1 MQESAALNNSAQDH
15 ANDMAA
21 TKQRGHKGSGKPK
34 ITEDGSTYQTRIEK
48 YAKWGGAIFESMCY
62 GNVEEEKYI
71 LDLIV
76 DDGIEW
82 RSHRKAIF
90 GEHFVHIGVGVA
102 DHPVEGRVVVIDY
115 GA

>member
-1 MQESAALNNSAQDH
+1 MQMIWRPTNKEDTRDQVSQIN
-15 ANDMAA
+15 
-21 TKQRGHKGSGKPK
+21 K
-34 ITEDGSTYQTRIEK
+34 DGSTYQTRIEK

-71 LDLIV
+71 VDLIV
-76 DDGIEW
+76 DDGIER

-90 GEHFVHIGVGVA
+90 GEQFVHIGVGFA
-102 DHPVEGRVVVIDY
+102 DHPVEGKVIVIDY